1 MTLRKLPQA
10 SAPARPKNFQWD
22 APSDVLARW
31 AEAPQAATD
40 DSETTITIYDVIGED
55 WWSGGG
61 FTDKRMAAALRAI
74 GQRDVTVNINSPGG
88 DMFDGIAIYNQ
99 LVQHKGRVTVNVMGL
114 AASAA
119 SIIAMAGDTIN
130 MATGSFLMIHNAW
143 GVVVGNKLDMRASA
157 DVFDGFDGALAD
169 IYQARTGVARAE
181 IVALMDGETFM
192 NASEAIKRG
201 FADAQ
206 IDGPQRG
213 LDYYYDHSDRAMQQ
227 ALFRR
232 HIAVSRA
239 TGLPLIVHTRD
250 AEADTAA
257 ILTEEMEQGAFP
269 ALIHCFTA
277 SAEFGAKMLELGLTI
292 SISGIVTFKNAK
304 DLQAVAAALPED
316 RLLVETDAP
325 FLAPVPHRGKVCEP
339 SFVADTARFVAD
351 LRGTTA
357 EALAD
362 ATTANFLKL
371 FSKARL

>member
-31 AEAPQAATD
+31 AETPLAAAG
-40 DSETTITIYDVIGED
+40 DSDTTITIYDVIGED

-61 FTDKRMAAALRAI
+61 FTDKRMAAALRSI
-74 GQRDVTVNINSPGG
+74 GERDVTVNINSPGG

-119 SIIAMAGDTIN
+119 SIIAMAGDEIN

-169 IYQARTGVARAE
+169 IYQARTGIKRSE

-192 NASEAIKRG
+192 NASDAIKRG

-206 IDGPQRG
+206 IDAASMAARAESPIDPALMARRQTEAALARAGFSR
-213 LDYYYDHSDRAMQQ
+213 SDRQQ
-227 ALFRR
+227 V
-232 HIAVSRA
+232 I
-239 TGLPLIVHTRD
+239 
-250 AEADTAA
+250 
-257 ILTEEMEQGAFP
+257 
-269 ALIHCFTA
+269 
-277 SAEFGAKMLELGLTI
+277 
-292 SISGIVTFKNAK
+292 
-304 DLQAVAAALPED
+304 AALGGQ
-316 RLLVETDAP
+316 R
-325 FLAPVPHRGKVCEP
+325 
-339 SFVADTARFVAD
+339 
-351 LRGTTA
+351 
-357 EALAD
+357 D
-362 ATTANFLKL
+362 ATTTHDA
-371 FSKARL
+371 ARDAGDLTGDVLALINTIRS